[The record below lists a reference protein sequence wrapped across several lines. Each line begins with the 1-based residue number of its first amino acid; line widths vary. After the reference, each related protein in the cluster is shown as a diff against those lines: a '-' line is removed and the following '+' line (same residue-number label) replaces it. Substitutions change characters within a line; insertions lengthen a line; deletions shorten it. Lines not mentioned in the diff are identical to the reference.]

1 MKHESIDS
9 KKRIM
14 DTMVQLL
21 MERKDVNKI
30 TTRQV
35 AELAEVN
42 SALINYYFQ
51 SKENLVYR
59 AVEFCME
66 NIAKKI
72 LDKDIQDANPITRLK
87 NMIKAFANFAFENY
101 YLSEIAVANEIKHGS
116 INTSTTIVPL
126 LSEIFEE
133 TKTETELKLIAL
145 QIIVPM
151 QVMFLNAEEYKV
163 YFSKD
168 IYNEQIRNELLGQ
181 MIDNILYR
189 EN

>member
-9 KKRIM
+9 KERIM
-14 DTMVQLL
+14 DTMVKLL
-21 MERKDVNKI
+21 MERKDINKI
-30 TTRQV
+30 TTRQI

-42 SALINYYFQ
+42 SALINYYYQ

-72 LDKDIQDANPITRLK
+72 FDEDMKDENPVTRLK
-87 NMIKAFANFAFENY
+87 SMIKAFANFVFENY
-101 YLSEIAVANEIKHGS
+101 YLSEIAVSNEIRHGS
-116 INTSTTIVPL
+116 INTSTTILPL

-151 QVMFLNAEEYKV
+151 QVMFLNADEYKGHLK
-163 YFSKD
+163 KD
-168 IYNEQIRNELLGQ
+168 LFNEELRSELLDQ
-181 MIDNILYR
+181 MIDNILNR
-189 EN
+189 DN

>member
-1 MKHESIDS
+1 
-9 KKRIM
+9 M

-30 TTRQV
+30 TTRQI

-72 LDKDIQDANPITRLK
+72 FDKDVQGANPITRLK

-126 LSEIFEE
+126 LSEIFKE
-133 TKTETELKLIAL
+133 TKTEAELKLISL

-151 QVMFLNAEEYKV
+151 QVLFLNADEYKGHLK
-163 YFSKD
+163 KD
-168 IYNEQIRNELLGQ
+168 LFNEQLRSELLNQ
-181 MIDNILYR
+181 MIDNVLKT
-189 EN
+189 